1 MADSNTYSTATEELA
16 KLFDAAA
23 VPERSALGELAE
35 ILKLAEPRQC
45 AGWDEGVRLKWEG
58 GLQKFAEKASLK
70 TLDEAEFNLADAMMA
85 AGLDGVIFRNL
96 YATLV
101 KQKFPDWENPDGLV
115 DCLWIHKETEPL
127 EKICKRLDVLRVL
140 KKGAFC
146 YTPAFGVGV
155 VDMIDEISGEVRVAF
170 VRRQAAGKKA
180 DGLNKAERQ
189 TLGLRNFLDN
199 LMVVDID
206 SDVHNWMAKK
216 SRPEKADL
224 KSLTDFMNSHITS
237 VRSPLLNPGR
247 ALLVPGVMTEA
258 QFKVLT
264 SGAPAEQG
272 GDAQGGTAVNTMSWD
287 QSRSLLELNE
297 RLKLNPVIDEASK
310 PDIANVT
317 SIFDYAAPR
326 DDMVLLFAT
335 ALASLEH
342 MLPAGMK
349 PEFDKTV
356 AMLAEKKAVVWEN
369 EELFIEASDKLA
381 GKLVIPWFAVTKRA
395 KGADYLIARTL
406 KLPYRLWAGTEK
418 NLTAE
423 ERSRLAE
430 AVQAAMEEGDVTADA
445 MFWLWKSDYEELKMR
460 YLTKSV
466 LLFRTLQKDVK
477 GNYLKAHRDLFKLM
491 MNDEPFQRLIMNYG
505 DEETVTEFI
514 HCIKRMPL
522 LEAGDR
528 QSLEVKIIRLY
539 PEYKHLVEER
549 KAIHQRA
556 ALPRVTSW
564 RSLKLREMQ
573 LKNLVE
579 EQIPANADALEHARS
594 LGDLR
599 ENSEYKFAKEQQSL
613 LGKMRREYESSLVDL
628 RGTDF
633 RDVEVADTVVLGS
646 AVTVKFSGGRTETYY
661 VLGLLDTVPKR
672 NMISFETPLGK
683 LLIGHKLD
691 ERLEMPSG
699 EHGQIIEIAALPKE
713 MIDWFNE
720 EPVLG
725 EE

>member
-16 KLFDAAA
+16 KLFEAAA

-216 SRPEKADL
+216 SRPEKTDL

-418 NLTAE
+418 NLTTE

-477 GNYLKAHRDLFKLM
+477 GNVIQYQIRKISDIF
-491 MNDEPFQRLIMNYG
+491 
-505 DEETVTEFI
+505 TVI
-514 HCIKRMPL
+514 SSYH
-522 LEAGDR
+522 
-528 QSLEVKIIRLY
+528 Y
-539 PEYKHLVEER
+539 PGV
-549 KAIHQRA
+549 
-556 ALPRVTSW
+556 V
-564 RSLKLREMQ
+564 
-573 LKNLVE
+573 V
-579 EQIPANADALEHARS
+579 
-594 LGDLR
+594 
-599 ENSEYKFAKEQQSL
+599 
-613 LGKMRREYESSLVDL
+613 
-628 RGTDF
+628 
-633 RDVEVADTVVLGS
+633 DTVSL
-646 AVTVKFSGGRTETYY
+646 
-661 VLGLLDTVPKR
+661 
-672 NMISFETPLGK
+672 
-683 LLIGHKLD
+683 
-691 ERLEMPSG
+691 
-699 EHGQIIEIAALPKE
+699 
-713 MIDWFNE
+713 
-720 EPVLG
+720 
-725 EE
+725 